1 MNGMSAGFD
10 AAIGTLDSA
19 GDGDTPASYVEPNCG
34 TRGSGAVVV
43 GRRG

>member
-19 GDGDTPASYVEPNCG
+19 GDGDTQAGLLC
-34 TRGSGAVVV
+34 
-43 GRRG
+43 